1 MNAILTTPRLLLREF
16 APEDAPALCALNS
29 DPEVMKYTGDAP
41 FASVGE
47 AEDFVRGYDHYREH
61 GYGRWSV
68 ILRATGEFIGWCG
81 LAFNEAKQV
90 DLGFRFA
97 RKHWG
102 KGYATESARAV
113 LAYGFGELA
122 LAEVIGRA
130 ARANTA
136 SIRVLEK
143 LGMAYW
149 KDDACK
155 GIDDSVYYRIRRPG
169 REEAWNSNTAT
180 R

>member
-16 APEDAPALCALNS
+16 APEDAPALYALNS

-47 AEDFVRGYDHYREH
+47 AEDFVRGYRHYRDH

-113 LAYGFGELA
+113 LAYGFDQLA
-122 LAEVIGRA
+122 LAEVVGRA

-155 GIDDSVYYRIRRPG
+155 GIDDAVYYRIGRPG
-169 REEAWNSNTAT
+169 REEAWNSNTAK